1 MSDKSH
7 WIIRVGDG
15 INFKNSKYPF
25 WGMKKGSGGGIKTMA
40 SKIKTGDILWFV
52 TNKKY
57 GGYLIG
63 MAEFKDMFDKE
74 DEPLVE
80 INTQS
85 NLTQNWVGDDNWK
98 LQINYKNLYNTE
110 KQKIKCIVQC
120 AAIIL
125 NYETFK
131 NKIRENLYEHYSNFI
146 YYAEP
151 ITFLK

>member
-1 MSDKSH
+1 MSDKHH

-25 WGMKKGSGGGIKTMA
+25 WGMKKGSGGGIKTLA
-40 SKIKTGDILWFV
+40 SKIKRGDILWFV

-63 MAEFKDMFDKE
+63 MAEFINMFDKD

-80 INTQS
+80 INTHS
-85 NLTQNWVGDDNWK
+85 NLKQNWIGNDNWK
-98 LQINYKNLYNTE
+98 LQVNYKNLYNTE
-110 KQKIKCIVQC
+110 KQKIQCIVQC

-131 NKIRENLYEHYSNFI
+131 ERIRANLYEHYKNFI

-151 ITFLK
+151 IKI

>member
-1 MSDKSH
+1 MSDRHH

-25 WGMKKGSGGGIKTMA
+25 WSIKKGYGGGIKTLA
-40 SKIKTGDILWFV
+40 SKIKRSDILWFV

-63 MAEFKDMFDKE
+63 MAEFINMFDKD

-80 INTQS
+80 INTHS
-85 NLTQNWVGDDNWK
+85 NLKQNWVGNDTWK
-98 LQINYKNLYNTE
+98 LQLNYKNLYNTE
-110 KQKIKCIVQC
+110 KQKIQCIIQC
-120 AAIIL
+120 ASNIL

-131 NKIRENLYEHYSNFI
+131 EKIRDNLYEHYKNFI

-151 ITFLK
+151 INI

>member
-1 MSDKSH
+1 MSDKHH

-25 WGMKKGSGGGIKTMA
+25 WGMKKGSGGGIKTLA
-40 SKIKTGDILWFV
+40 SKIKRGDILWFV
-52 TNKKY
+52 TNKKH
-57 GGYLIG
+57 GGYIIG
-63 MAEFKDMFDKE
+63 MAEFINMFDKD

-85 NLTQNWVGDDNWK
+85 NLKQNWVGNDNWK
-98 LQINYKNLYNTE
+98 LQVNYKNLYNTE
-110 KQKIKCIVQC
+110 KQKIQCIIQC

-125 NYETFK
+125 NYERFK
-131 NKIRENLYEHYSNFI
+131 EKITANLYEHYKNYI

-151 ITFLK
+151 IKI